1 MMMLLPSV
9 FHFSRIDQMLL
20 SQGMTT
26 RLLMACAMGGL
37 IGIER
42 EWRHK
47 ASGLRTNMLICMGC
61 ALFTMLSAVLAGEAN
76 PDKGRVASNIVQ
88 GIGFLGAGLILH
100 TRNRVL
106 GLTSAATV
114 FVVAS
119 IGMACGAGLYIEA
132 ALATLIVLLALT
144 LIGSLEWRVG
154 WQRYPMVY
162 EVRGTDQG
170 RMYSAMLQVLD
181 AAGERLSILERE
193 SVAGLERVAFVI
205 KATRAKHQLLIR
217 ELRAKDA
224 ADQVMAFN
232 DPEEE

>member
-9 FHFSRIDQMLL
+9 FHFSRIDQMGL

-26 RLLMACAMGGL
+26 RLLMACAMGGV

-61 ALFTMLSAVLAGEAN
+61 ALFTMLSAVLAGEGN

-144 LIGSLEWRVG
+144 LIGSLEWKVG

-170 RMYSAMLQVLD
+170 RMYSAILQVLD
-181 AAGERLSILERE
+181 AAGERLSVLERE
-193 SVAGLERVAFVI
+193 SVGGLERIAFVI
-205 KATRAKHQLLIR
+205 KATRRKHEILIG

-224 ADQVMAFN
+224 TDQVMAFN